1 MNSCHVIVF
10 QAAILT
16 EIFDIVLNK
25 PNRDLKKKM
34 VKPKG
39 FIRLYGTPFIP
50 WHNMLGAGVL
60 DPFTNRI

>member
-1 MNSCHVIVF
+1 M
-10 QAAILT
+10 T
-16 EIFDIVLNK
+16 EFFDIVLNK